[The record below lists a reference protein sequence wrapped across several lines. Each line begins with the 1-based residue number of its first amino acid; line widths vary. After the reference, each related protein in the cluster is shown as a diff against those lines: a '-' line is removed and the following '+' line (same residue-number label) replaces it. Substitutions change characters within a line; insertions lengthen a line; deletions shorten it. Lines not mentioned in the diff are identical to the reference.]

1 MKIRWKPLLIQF
13 AISLGVAGLSA
24 LSTMNSMGL
33 YQSLN
38 RPPLS
43 PPGWLFGVVWTILFV
58 LMGLSAYLVWITDS
72 EDKKPGPAALW
83 HPTGCEFC
91 LVNSIFL
98 PASLLVCFSMATFV
112 VGADYRHDHRVHEG
126 LIPSGNAPNPLSPLG
141 DLCGVSQPICRPAQL
156 NRFVCTAPKA
166 SWYKCVLGFL
176 WRTIPHLLFH
186 HSPAPLS

>member
-24 LSTMNSMGL
+24 LSTMNSMEL

-72 EDKKPGPAALW
+72 EDKKPALRLY
-83 HPTGCEFC
+83 GCEFC
-91 LVNSIFL
+91 LVNSICL
-98 PASLLVCFSMATFV
+98 PASLLVCFSLATCV

-186 HSPAPLS
+186 HSPAPFS

>member
-1 MKIRWKPLLIQF
+1 MKIRWKPLLIHF

-72 EDKKPGPAALW
+72 EDKKPALRLYGIQLAVNFVWSILFFCLQAYWFAFLWLLLLWVLIIAMIIAFMKVSFPAAMLQIPYLLW
-83 HPTGCEFC
+83 VTFAGY
-91 LVNSIFL
+91 L
-98 PASLLVCFSMATFV
+98 SLFV
-112 VGADYRHDHRVHEG
+112 A
-126 LIPSGNAPNPLSPLG
+126 L
-141 DLCGVSQPICRPAQL
+141 L
-156 NRFVCTAPKA
+156 N
-166 SWYKCVLGFL
+166 
-176 WRTIPHLLFH
+176 
-186 HSPAPLS
+186 

>member
-72 EDKKPGPAALW
+72 EDKKPALRLYGIQLAVNFVW
-83 HPTGCEFC
+83 SILFFC
-91 LVNSIFL
+91 LQAYWF
-98 PASLLVCFSMATFV
+98 A
-112 VGADYRHDHRVHEG
+112 
-126 LIPSGNAPNPLSPLG
+126 
-141 DLCGVSQPICRPAQL
+141 
-156 NRFVCTAPKA
+156 
-166 SWYKCVLGFL
+166 FL
-176 WRTIPHLLFH
+176 WLLLLWVLIIAMIIAFMKVSFPAGMLQIPYLLWVTF
-186 HSPAPLS
+186 AGYLSLFVALLN

>member
-43 PPGWLFGVVWTILFV
+43 PPGCLFGVVWTILFV

-72 EDKKPGPAALW
+72 EDKKPALRLYGIQLAVNFVWSILFFCLQAYWFAFLWLLLLWVLIIAMIIAFMKVSFPAAMLQIPYLLW
-83 HPTGCEFC
+83 VTFAGY
-91 LVNSIFL
+91 L
-98 PASLLVCFSMATFV
+98 SLFV
-112 VGADYRHDHRVHEG
+112 A
-126 LIPSGNAPNPLSPLG
+126 L
-141 DLCGVSQPICRPAQL
+141 L
-156 NRFVCTAPKA
+156 N
-166 SWYKCVLGFL
+166 
-176 WRTIPHLLFH
+176 
-186 HSPAPLS
+186 

>member
-43 PPGWLFGVVWTILFV
+43 PPGRLFGVVWTILFV

-72 EDKKPGPAALW
+72 EDKKPALRLYGIQLAVNFVWSILFFCLQAYWFAFLWLLLLWVLIIAMIIAFMKVSFPAAMLQIPYLLW
-83 HPTGCEFC
+83 VTFAGY
-91 LVNSIFL
+91 L
-98 PASLLVCFSMATFV
+98 SLFV
-112 VGADYRHDHRVHEG
+112 A
-126 LIPSGNAPNPLSPLG
+126 L
-141 DLCGVSQPICRPAQL
+141 L
-156 NRFVCTAPKA
+156 N
-166 SWYKCVLGFL
+166 
-176 WRTIPHLLFH
+176 
-186 HSPAPLS
+186 

>member
-72 EDKKPGPAALW
+72 EDKKPALRLYGIQLAVNFVW
-83 HPTGCEFC
+83 SILFFC
-91 LVNSIFL
+91 LQAIF
-98 PASLLVCFSMATFV
+98 
-112 VGADYRHDHRVHEG
+112 
-126 LIPSGNAPNPLSPLG
+126 
-141 DLCGVSQPICRPAQL
+141 
-156 NRFVCTAPKA
+156 
-166 SWYKCVLGFL
+166 
-176 WRTIPHLLFH
+176 
-186 HSPAPLS
+186 

>member
-72 EDKKPGPAALW
+72 EDKKPALRLYGIQLGVNFVWSILFFCLQAYWFAFLWLLLLWVLIIAMIIAFMKVSFPAAMLQIPYLLW
-83 HPTGCEFC
+83 VTFAGY
-91 LVNSIFL
+91 L
-98 PASLLVCFSMATFV
+98 SLFV
-112 VGADYRHDHRVHEG
+112 A
-126 LIPSGNAPNPLSPLG
+126 L
-141 DLCGVSQPICRPAQL
+141 L
-156 NRFVCTAPKA
+156 N
-166 SWYKCVLGFL
+166 
-176 WRTIPHLLFH
+176 
-186 HSPAPLS
+186 

>member
-24 LSTMNSMGL
+24 LSTMNSMEL

-72 EDKKPGPAALW
+72 EDKKPALRLYGIQLAVNFVWSILFFCLQAYWFAFLRLLLLWVLIIAMIIAFMKVSFPAAMLQIPYLLW
-83 HPTGCEFC
+83 VTFAGY
-91 LVNSIFL
+91 L
-98 PASLLVCFSMATFV
+98 SLFV
-112 VGADYRHDHRVHEG
+112 A
-126 LIPSGNAPNPLSPLG
+126 L
-141 DLCGVSQPICRPAQL
+141 L
-156 NRFVCTAPKA
+156 N
-166 SWYKCVLGFL
+166 
-176 WRTIPHLLFH
+176 
-186 HSPAPLS
+186 

>member
-24 LSTMNSMGL
+24 LSTMNSMEL

-72 EDKKPGPAALW
+72 EDKKPALRLYGIQ
-83 HPTGCEFC
+83 TGCERLSSQFY
-91 LVNSIFL
+91 FL
-98 PASLLVCFSMATFV
+98 
-112 VGADYRHDHRVHEG
+112 
-126 LIPSGNAPNPLSPLG
+126 
-141 DLCGVSQPICRPAQL
+141 QPI
-156 NRFVCTAPKA
+156 
-166 SWYKCVLGFL
+166 G
-176 WRTIPHLLFH
+176 LLFYQ
-186 HSPAPLS
+186 LLCCRC